1 MPANSQPWL
10 VQGSLALATLGIA
23 VASLCFG
30 QYPLSLSAVGHTL
43 VHLPPGEG
51 VIGQIVWSVRLP
63 RVVMALLAGGA
74 LGLCGATLQGV
85 FQNPLVDPHIIG
97 VTAGSAFGGTLAI
110 LLGVG
115 SLLMMASTFFFGLV
129 ALGLIYALAALQGRD
144 STLGLI
150 LSGIILSGF
159 FAALVSL
166 MQYLADSEETLPNI
180 VFWLLGSFATA
191 SWHKVLL
198 MSLPLAVAAGAL
210 WKLRWRIN
218 LLALEERDAR
228 SLGVPVAALRR
239 GVLVCCAD
247 AGGGRSGAYAD
258 PGGDPDRD
266 HHRPARGA
274 AVYRV
279 AGAIPTPEYDP
290 MNSSLSLQAL
300 RYGHRQPLF
309 APLTLACRPGEIWAV
324 LGANGRG
331 KSTLLDTLTGV
342 LPPLG
347 GEMQCEGG
355 VALVP
360 QSFRPAFRWRV
371 SDVVLMGRARHVDLF
386 AQPDEEDARR
396 VEQALAQL
404 GIAAL
409 AEDDFGALS
418 GGQQQLVLI
427 ARALVSAS
435 QNILLDEPCSALD
448 LGNQQVVL
456 QLIGD
461 LAHRQARTV
470 LFTTHDPNH
479 ALQVASHTL
488 LLLPE
493 GRWLAG
499 ETADVLSETHLR
511 QAYGLPVRLIR
522 HAASAFPLLAP
533 GFTLR
538 R

>member
-1 MPANSQPWL
+1 
-10 VQGSLALATLGIA
+10 
-23 VASLCFG
+23 
-30 QYPLSLSAVGHTL
+30 
-43 VHLPPGEG
+43 
-51 VIGQIVWSVRLP
+51 
-63 RVVMALLAGGA
+63 
-74 LGLCGATLQGV
+74 
-85 FQNPLVDPHIIG
+85 
-97 VTAGSAFGGTLAI
+97 
-110 LLGVG
+110 
-115 SLLMMASTFFFGLV
+115 
-129 ALGLIYALAALQGRD
+129 
-144 STLGLI
+144 
-150 LSGIILSGF
+150 
-159 FAALVSL
+159 
-166 MQYLADSEETLPNI
+166 
-180 VFWLLGSFATA
+180 
-191 SWHKVLL
+191 
-198 MSLPLAVAAGAL
+198 
-210 WKLRWRIN
+210 
-218 LLALEERDAR
+218 
-228 SLGVPVAALRR
+228 
-239 GVLVCCAD
+239 
-247 AGGGRSGAYAD
+247 
-258 PGGDPDRD
+258 
-266 HHRPARGA
+266 
-274 AVYRV
+274 
-279 AGAIPTPEYDP
+279 
-290 MNSSLSLQAL
+290 MNSSLSLQSL

-522 HAASAFPLLAP
+522 HAASAFLCWRRGLRCVAERHKTRLPKIPLANVAEDKAIQGQRGGIGPETRQLVIAANIPRRRDGQGTQIVAGGQRGAIVRIADKQIRQILANKP
-533 GFTLR
+533 RAGYLSR
-538 R
+538 RHAQ

>member
-1 MPANSQPWL
+1 
-10 VQGSLALATLGIA
+10 
-23 VASLCFG
+23 
-30 QYPLSLSAVGHTL
+30 
-43 VHLPPGEG
+43 
-51 VIGQIVWSVRLP
+51 
-63 RVVMALLAGGA
+63 
-74 LGLCGATLQGV
+74 
-85 FQNPLVDPHIIG
+85 
-97 VTAGSAFGGTLAI
+97 
-110 LLGVG
+110 
-115 SLLMMASTFFFGLV
+115 
-129 ALGLIYALAALQGRD
+129 
-144 STLGLI
+144 
-150 LSGIILSGF
+150 
-159 FAALVSL
+159 
-166 MQYLADSEETLPNI
+166 
-180 VFWLLGSFATA
+180 
-191 SWHKVLL
+191 
-198 MSLPLAVAAGAL
+198 
-210 WKLRWRIN
+210 
-218 LLALEERDAR
+218 
-228 SLGVPVAALRR
+228 
-239 GVLVCCAD
+239 
-247 AGGGRSGAYAD
+247 
-258 PGGDPDRD
+258 
-266 HHRPARGA
+266 
-274 AVYRV
+274 
-279 AGAIPTPEYDP
+279 

-448 LGNQQVVL
+448 LGNQHVVL